1 MTLGGETLSF
11 TTQQKSITMENFH
24 LEFFNTE
31 LYDNGKAADSISAEC
46 IRCVCCLLRNKMYLH
61 H

>member
-11 TTQQKSITMENFH
+11 TTQQKNITMENFH
-24 LEFFNTE
+24 LEFLNTE

-46 IRCVCCLLRNKMYLH
+46 IRCVCCLLRNKM
-61 H
+61 